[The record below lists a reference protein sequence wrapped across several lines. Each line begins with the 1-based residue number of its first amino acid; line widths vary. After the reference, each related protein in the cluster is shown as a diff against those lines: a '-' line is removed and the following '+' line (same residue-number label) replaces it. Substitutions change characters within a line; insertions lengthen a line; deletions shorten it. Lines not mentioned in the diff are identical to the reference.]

1 MTQVAVGGSSPNSG
15 TTQEKKMDW
24 TKELLLDLCAKH
36 GVTFYNATL
45 RYGPSDERSYCLELF
60 SFSYTLPDQPNPDK
74 RVAVKGFQETKTERD
89 ETGRLTDQKTVHYY
103 LQARPYGKWVS
114 EPVKENTLE
123 AWCESFSKL
132 LGTEAYQ
139 RALKYEGR
147 AFKVFAEKLKAAL
160 KELGAFHRKKFFCG
174 STHASPDLTVGNW
187 TLCLNENGDCVDVYF
202 DDQDKRHATVRVDS
216 SRADFDQKVE
226 EVLTLVK
233 QDLKPAKRDPK
244 PASLKNVKYRDYD
257 LYTGGERE
265 YGVFKVTWDTDKGE
279 LTYTETYSAV
289 ETDTQ
294 VWELDSKTLKGYE
307 WDVLAYLLSDELSAR
322 DLSPPTYEGGQRA
335 EKSWR
340 KDFEGVDFAELLKK
354 LKKAK
359 K

>member
-1 MTQVAVGGSSPNSG
+1 M
-15 TTQEKKMDW
+15 EW
-24 TKELLLDLCAKH
+24 TKELLLALCADH

-45 RYGPSDERSYCLELF
+45 RYGPSDERSYCQELF
-60 SFSYTLPDQPNPDK
+60 SFSYTLPGKPDPDEK
-74 RVAVKGFQETKTERD
+74 VAVKGFREARTERD

-103 LQARPYGKWVS
+103 VQARPYGKWVS
-114 EPVKENTLE
+114 EAVKEDTSE
-123 AWCESFSKL
+123 AWHESFNRL
-132 LGTEAYQ
+132 LGTEAYK

-160 KELGAFHRKKFFCG
+160 KELGAFHKKKFYCG
-174 STHASPDLTVGNW
+174 STHESPDLTVGNW
-187 TLCLNENGDCVDVYF
+187 TLSLNENEDCVDFYLG
-202 DDQDKRHATVRVDS
+202 DQSKRHATVRVDS

-226 EVLTLVK
+226 EVLALVK
-233 QDLKPAKRDPK
+233 QDLTPAKKDPE
-244 PASLKNVKYRDYD
+244 PTSLKKVKYRDYE

-294 VWELDSKTLKGYE
+294 TWELDGKTLKGYE
-307 WDVLAYLLSDELSAR
+307 WDVLAYLLSDDLSAR
-322 DLSPPTYEGGQRA
+322 DLSPPTYQGGRRA

-340 KDFEGVDFAELLKK
+340 KDFKGVDFAELLKQ
-354 LKKAK
+354 LKGAVTEK
-359 K
+359 